1 MKSSAQSRKGMLGIG
16 AALIGM
22 GMFAVGCVAG
32 EQPPTAARKLDLTVL
47 PTNDRTVRVS
57 VAGARQ
63 VAGDVLV
70 RVRVVRQG
78 VNGLHRA
85 RSVRVALVNAQG
97 QVEHRAMQR
106 LSRAALNRRGAG
118 YQWLT
123 LSLPHEMSA
132 SDTLLLSLDS
142 APAS

>member
-1 MKSSAQSRKGMLGIG
+1 MKSSSGSRTKNSVVG
-16 AALIGM
+16 AALVALSL
-22 GMFAVGCVAG
+22 FAAGSVAG
-32 EQPPTAARKLDLTVL
+32 DVDVESGRKLDLTVL

-57 VAGARQ
+57 VADARQ
-63 VAGDVLV
+63 IAGDVLV

-78 VNGLHRA
+78 INGLHRT
-85 RSVRVALVNAQG
+85 RSVRLALVNG
-97 QVEHRAMQR
+97 RGEVEHSAMRR

-132 SDTLLLSLDS
+132 NDTLLLSLDP
-142 APAS
+142 APAT